1 MAENQQQASQ
11 QQQAPQFALQRIYT
25 KDISFESPKAPE
37 IFQKQWQPEVKL
49 DLSTS
54 NRPLE
59 EGLYEVVLSLTVTVE
74 NGPEGSPP
82 GKKSDNKETAFVTEV
97 HQAGVFLA
105 KGLDEEELHRT
116 LGAFCPNILFPYARE
131 AIDNLVLRGSFPP
144 LMLAP
149 VNFDALYMQ
158 AREQQS
164 AKQQPEAVN

>member
-1 MAENQQQASQ
+1 MTMAENHQQASQ

-74 NGPEGSPP
+74 NGSGNNP
-82 GKKSDNKETAFVTEV
+82 SDKKETAFVTEV

>member
-1 MAENQQQASQ
+1 M
-11 QQQAPQFALQRIYT
+11 
-25 KDISFESPKAPE
+25 
-37 IFQKQWQPEVKL
+37 
-49 DLSTS
+49 
-54 NRPLE
+54 
-59 EGLYEVVLSLTVTVE
+59 E
-74 NGPEGSPP
+74 NGSEG
-82 GKKSDNKETAFVTEV
+82 NKETAFVTEV

-164 AKQQPEAVN
+164 AQQQPEAVN